1 MAFAE
6 DSNVSPSGE
15 QSDQL
20 HVRERDTAHLSPM
33 GAMVRDF
40 LSRMNAGGDDAEE
53 EYQQALRMLR
63 ERPFDAAIE
72 LARQECSTRPED
84 YATRW
89 AMVYAAAALEHRAAL
104 PLLKNIVLTPIPPER
119 SDDPH
124 ASTVAEETIIRT
136 TAVDGIAA
144 LARRGEEEAVE
155 ALQEFVDLPSFSIRR
170 AAIHGLLASPR
181 GDDLRNRLRECLPKD
196 QVFLLDLKQVDVR
209 DAPQV
214 GDPQRHLSDVGR
226 YANKAGSPDLQDRHK
241 REAAAARQAE
251 LHRGEASEEKS
262 PEASG
267 RERHENGEK
276 GKE

>member
-20 HVRERDTAHLSPM
+20 QVREREAARLSPM
-33 GAMVRDF
+33 GTMVRD
-40 LSRMNAGGDDAEE
+40 LLARMNAGGDDAEE
-53 EYQQALRMLR
+53 EYQQALKGLR
-63 ERPFDAAIE
+63 ERPLDAVIE
-72 LARQECSTRPED
+72 LARQECSCRAED

-89 AMVYAAAALEHRAAL
+89 AVVHAAAALEHRAAL
-104 PLLKNIVLTPIPPER
+104 SLLKNIILTPIPPER
-119 SDDPH
+119 NEDPH

-144 LARRGEEEAVE
+144 LARRGEEGAVE

-170 AAIHGLLASPR
+170 AAIQGLLASPR

-196 QVFLLDLKQVDVR
+196 QAFLLDLKRVDVR

-214 GDPQRHLSDVGR
+214 DDPQRHLSDAGR
-226 YANKAGSPDLQDRHK
+226 YASKAGSPDLQDRRK
-241 REAAAARQAE
+241 SEATAARQAE
-251 LHRGEASEEKS
+251 LHLGEANEGKS
-262 PEASG
+262 PDASG
-267 RERHENGEK
+267 GERGEK